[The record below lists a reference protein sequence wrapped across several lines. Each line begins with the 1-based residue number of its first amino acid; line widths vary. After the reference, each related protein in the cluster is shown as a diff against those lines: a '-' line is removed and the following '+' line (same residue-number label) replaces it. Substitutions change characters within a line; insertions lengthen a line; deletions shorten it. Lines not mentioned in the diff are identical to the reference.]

1 MKTTYLIPM
10 VTNGETLVLEY
21 KVETCKKDM
30 RLKFCKKNEKYEV
43 NPSTL
48 IRLIGEFKPI
58 TRKYYLEDG
67 EVNEK
72 SYSHYVYIYY
82 GYFNGYCC

>member
-30 RLKFCKKNEKYEV
+30 RLKFCKKNENMESILV
-43 NPSTL
+43 L
-48 IRLIGEFKPI
+48 
-58 TRKYYLEDG
+58 
-67 EVNEK
+67 
-72 SYSHYVYIYY
+72 
-82 GYFNGYCC
+82 

>member
-48 IRLIGEFKPI
+48 IRLIGEFKLI
-58 TRKYYLEDG
+58 IKYNRVIMPNGKTAYLFGKKIGIKIDKH
-67 EVNEK
+67 NW
-72 SYSHYVYIYY
+72 
-82 GYFNGYCC
+82 